1 MFCFLC
7 FRMTVLFLIMWKEI
21 TSSIFRCGLSTKS
34 SQMTRQ
40 DGYIPIGH
48 VIFDAAIRDMHAPT
62 ERTDHRDPLGM
73 NSFNLILQL
82 SILMWILTTLPM
94 CYSNISSLIFP
105 LDPGCKPRISGLVP
119 RHSVLQ
125 SQPIP
130 GDFGRNISI
139 CIDLL
144 YPGLNVLQRRFCG
157 AVGRSLSV
165 ATFQSS
171 GPMHPKKHYLG
182 TSILE
187 AAPRCN
193 GAWSL
198 ASPHKSLALHLT
210 SRDVLSS
217 SIFLFF
223 PRSAISLRQ
232 ETAPRPRAPLQP
244 ALTR

>member
-1 MFCFLC
+1 
-7 FRMTVLFLIMWKEI
+7 MWKEI

-62 ERTDHRDPLGM
+62 EWTDHRDPQGM

-82 SILMWILTTLPM
+82 SIVMWILTTLPM
-94 CYSNISSLIFP
+94 SYSNISRLRFP
-105 LDPGCKPRISGLVP
+105 LDPGCKPKLSGLVP
-119 RHSVLQ
+119 RHSALQ

-130 GDFGRNISI
+130 GDFGRNIH
-139 CIDLL
+139 LHL
-144 YPGLNVLQRRFCG
+144 YRPGVS
-157 AVGRSLSV
+157 RSQCV
-165 ATFQSS
+165 ATPFLRGCWAQFVCCNFPKFRSNA
-171 GPMHPKKHYLG
+171 PKKILSG
-182 TSILE
+182 ISILE
-187 AAPRCN
+187 ATPRCIN
-193 GAWSL
+193 GVWSL

-223 PRSAISLRQ
+223 PRPAI
-232 ETAPRPRAPLQP
+232 
-244 ALTR
+244 